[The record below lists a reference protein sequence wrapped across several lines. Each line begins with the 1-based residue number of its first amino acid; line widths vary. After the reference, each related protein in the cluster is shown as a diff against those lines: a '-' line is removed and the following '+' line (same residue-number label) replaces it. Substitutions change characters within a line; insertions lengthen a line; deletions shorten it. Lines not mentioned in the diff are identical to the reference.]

1 MRKALPLLLLT
12 GAGLYVFSQVQS
24 FGKTMTV
31 RLGGI
36 AFDAA
41 KTRATAFFKAIFNV
55 KLIVNNASGLQGVIK
70 GGKLALIFNNK
81 IVGGVDRIAETTV
94 NAGSNTIVPL
104 EVSINT
110 LNLVGNITDIIR
122 MVGSGMPIKFKVVG
136 TLVTNYGNLEINE
149 EQSVSL

>member
-1 MRKALPLLLLT
+1 MRKALPLLLLA